1 MNTTKSPAL
10 VAMQALHKALIID
23 KKPKGTW
30 SRAPHRGPANHA
42 LWDLLRTLVTHGAH
56 FDVGDIGEIDRT
68 CGAHSTTG
76 TFDTNIHGAA
86 LSVGNASAA
95 DSWESAEGWPGPWA
109 WSGEQTTLI
118 ADRDGHGAIVGYKR
132 GAARLKRLGVTSAIH
147 LNGEWWRVY
156 QIGAAELRISQ
167 TPGDDGLT
175 RPETRKGIR
184 RAWHTRETW
193 AALVAGLRA
202 AAKEAKA

>member
-1 MNTTKSPAL
+1 MSAAL
-10 VAMQALHKALIID
+10 TAMQAINQALITD
-23 KKPKGTW
+23 KRPRNVFA
-30 SRAPHRGPANHA
+30 SVPHAGLANR
-42 LWDLLRTLVTHGAH
+42 LLSSVLCDLIEHGAH
-56 FDVGDIGEIDRT
+56 FDVGDISTIRRT
-68 CGAHSTTG
+68 CGWRSCTG
-76 TFDTNIHGAA
+76 TFHTDIHVTA
-86 LSVGNASAA
+86 LAVGNASAA